1 MVKDFKEAAWA
12 LLPALFAKKG
22 VLHLE
27 AVCVHPEKT
36 VLLKYLVLMNIP
48 LRMDNHRWVGDQP
61 VADFHIMPPKKLLP
75 VRVNEA
81 DMPALTETLP
91 VLLEVAA
98 RADGT
103 SLIPHTPESA
113 ALLKGL
119 TPRDNYFHIEGS
131 YHV

>member
-1 MVKDFKEAAWA
+1 MVKEFKDAAWA
-12 LLPALFAKKG
+12 LLPAIFAKKG

-27 AVCVHPEKT
+27 AVSVQPDKT
-36 VLLKYLVLMNIP
+36 VLLKYLILMNIP

-61 VADFHIMPPKKLLP
+61 VADFHVKPPAKLLP
-75 VRVNEA
+75 IRVHEA
-81 DMPALTETLP
+81 DMPALADTLP

-103 SLIPHTPESA
+103 SLIPCTPEST
-113 ALLKGL
+113 ALLSSL

-131 YHV
+131 HNV